1 MSTDLTSTKHKD
13 TIEASDGAESMS
25 QAGQIANIYAERNVF
40 ANYAEKQADNTL
52 RRQRADLGIFAA
64 FLQSAGIEHAPDAA
78 ALLTKPDAWR
88 GVTWGIV
95 EAFRNWQIGEG
106 YAVGTVNVR
115 LATVRTYTRLATK
128 AGVLTTTELALIRNV
143 EGYNR
148 KEAKRIDER
157 RGQTRTGHK
166 KAHSVSLTK
175 VQADALKDQ
184 PDTPQGHRDA
194 LIMALLLDHGLRV
207 GELAALQVTDV
218 NLAERVL
225 RFYRAK
231 VDKEQTHRLTLN
243 SIQALRAW
251 ISHGDCF
258 PVGPLLRGSR
268 KGGELT
274 DAGMSER
281 AITERVRVLGK
292 AVGVTGLSAHDC
304 RHYWATRAAQQG
316 TDPFALQEAGGWSSL
331 AMPRRYVEDAKIANE
346 GVNSDGGRLD
356 YEKRAQVF
364 TCRIASCHAS
374 TIKALLPGRVLRFV
388 GDGCGHSMMWNVLS
402 IGA

>member
-1 MSTDLTSTKHKD
+1 MSTDLTKVNHKD
-13 TIEASDGAESMS
+13 TTKAAARAENMI

-40 ANYAEKQADNTL
+40 VNYAAKQADNTL
-52 RRQRADLGIFAA
+52 RRQRTDLAVFAA
-64 FLQSAGIEHAPDAA
+64 FLQSAGIPHAPDAD
-78 ALLTKPDAWR
+78 ALMTQPNVWG

-95 EAFRNWQIGEG
+95 EAFRNWQVAQG

-115 LATVRTYTRLATK
+115 LSTVKTYARLTTK

-157 RGQTRTGHK
+157 RDQTRSGYK
-166 KAHSVSLTK
+166 KAHSVALTK
-175 VQADALKDQ
+175 DQADVLKEQ
-184 PDTPQGHRDA
+184 PDTPQGRRDA
-194 LIMALLLDHGLRV
+194 VIMALLLDHGLRV

-218 NLAERVL
+218 NLAEQVL

-231 VDKEQTHRLTLN
+231 VDKEQTHRLTLS

-251 ISHGDCF
+251 IEHGDCLST
-258 PVGPLLRGSR
+258 GPLLRGSR

-274 DAGMSER
+274 KAGMSER
-281 AITERVRVLGK
+281 AITERVRVLGE
-292 AVGVTGLSAHDC
+292 AAGVVGLSAHDC

-346 GVNSDGGRLD
+346 GVRL
-356 YEKRAQVF
+356 
-364 TCRIASCHAS
+364 
-374 TIKALLPGRVLRFV
+374 
-388 GDGCGHSMMWNVLS
+388 
-402 IGA
+402 